1 MYCPECGAEYRDEIS
16 ECADCGVP
24 LSATPPEEPSHAGE
38 PMVGIFRSADAALL
52 PVLKSVLAAAEIPYT
67 VQGEESSGLFPFG
80 SGDMVP
86 DGRRF
91 GAVLRVPESR
101 AEEAKALLESTLP
114 PADGEE
120 E

>member
-1 MYCPECGAEYRDEIS
+1 MFCPECGAEYRDEIL

-24 LSATPPEEPSHAGE
+24 LAAAPPEEPSHEAE
-38 PMVGIFRSADAALL
+38 PSVAVLRTGDAALL
-52 PVLKSVLAAAEIPYT
+52 PVLRSLLSSAGIPFT
-67 VQGEESSGLFPFG
+67 IQGEESSGLFPFG
-80 SGDMVP
+80 SDDMVP

-101 AEEAKALLESTLP
+101 AEEAKALIESAAP
-114 PADGEE
+114 VSEGEE